1 MFFDLR
7 NLPELSWERSGC
19 LFNIFYFFVFP
30 VGYRLEC
37 IRHVYVVFFPL
48 IFLHGTV
55 KAVFYQTSRMSLRNN
70 RCANMLLMFFELET
84 YFWDSTPWF
93 LVGVFEANARLL
105 QLLVFVIS
113 STRSVN
119 FFVHLF
125 NNINLNY
132 ERPKHTR
139 NARTSFKTK
148 TSTSRTSKTKDP
160 PLAFLLGFF
169 SALCDIF
176 EVFWIPPKGLPFVF
190 FDILQHNGCQKI
202 PKCPPFTFFGTVTL
216 FKNLILKIF
225 RIFFK
230 ISQGSPLFSSYFATN
245 RIFTKP
251 KGSPFYN
258 FEP

>member
-1 MFFDLR
+1 MYPPRLR
-7 NLPELSWERSGC
+7 CFL
-19 LFNIFYFFVFP
+19 
-30 VGYRLEC
+30 
-37 IRHVYVVFFPL
+37 PL

-84 YFWDSTPWF
+84 YFWDSTLWF
-93 LVGVFEANARLL
+93 LVGVFEENARLL

-176 EVFWIPPKGLPFVF
+176 EVFWIPPNGLPFVF
-190 FDILQHNGCQKI
+190 FRYYATQWMSKNPKVSPFHIFRHCDTVQKSH
-202 PKCPPFTFFGTVTL
+202 
-216 FKNLILKIF
+216 FKNFSDIF
-225 RIFFK
+225 
-230 ISQGSPLFSSYFATN
+230 
-245 RIFTKP
+245 
-251 KGSPFYN
+251 
-258 FEP
+258 